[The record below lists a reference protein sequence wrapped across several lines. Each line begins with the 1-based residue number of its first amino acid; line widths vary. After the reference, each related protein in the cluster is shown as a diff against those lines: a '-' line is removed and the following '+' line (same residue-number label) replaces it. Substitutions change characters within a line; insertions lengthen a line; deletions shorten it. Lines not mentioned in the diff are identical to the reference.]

1 MFCVLS
7 DAFTASGVIIS
18 VNGRGSVAVDV
29 IKVRAGKL
37 YGILRLLSPLR
48 PHELLRIR

>member
-1 MFCVLS
+1 MFYILS
-7 DAFTASGVIIS
+7 DALTASGVIIS
-18 VNGRGSVAVDV
+18 VNGHGSVAVDV

-48 PHELLRIR
+48 PRELPRIR